1 MEVFS
6 NQEQLRL
13 FLQSILLG
21 VGLGAVYDLLRAP
34 RRVFRFGWAATAVC
48 DALFWL
54 VLLAALFEFN
64 LLFAAGQNRYFVLA
78 GAAGGAVL
86 YFQRCGACRAGGNI
100 GGDRAID
107 SRSLL
112 AGAHHPAALAAK
124 RAGGENPIFCK
135 KVCKTLFHFSRERYK
150 IKFGSV

>member
-21 VGLGAVYDLLRAP
+21 AGIGAVYDLLRAP
-34 RRVFRFGWAATAVC
+34 RRVFGFGWAATAVC

-64 LLFAAGQNRYFVLA
+64 LLFAAGQSRYFVLA
-78 GAAGGAVL
+78 GAAGGAAL
-86 YFQRCGACRAGGNI
+86 YFRLLSGVVLAVLEGVLRGIVRFVDCICRLCRYVRQSPVI
-100 GGDRAID
+100 GRI
-107 SRSLL
+107 RFF
-112 AGAHHPAALAAK
+112 AK
-124 RAGGENPIFCK
+124 KFAKPSSIFRGK
-135 KVCKTLFHFSRERYK
+135 G
-150 IKFGSV
+150 IK

>member
-21 VGLGAVYDLLRAP
+21 VGMGAVYDLLRAP
-34 RRVFRFGWAATAVC
+34 RRVFRFGWAATAAC

-86 YFQRCGACRAGGNI
+86 YFQ
-100 GGDRAID
+100 
-107 SRSLL
+107 LL
-112 AGAHHPAALAAK
+112 SGVVLAVLEGILEGIVRLAAGLCWLGCTIRQRWRQSTLVARFRFFAK
-124 RAGGENPIFCK
+124 KFAKPSSIFRGK
-135 KVCKTLFHFSRERYK
+135 G
-150 IKFGSV
+150 IK

>member
-21 VGLGAVYDLLRAP
+21 VGIGVVYDLLRAP
-34 RRVFRFGWAATAVC
+34 RRVFGFGWAATAVC

-64 LLFAAGQNRYFVLA
+64 LLFAMGQSRYFVLA
-78 GAAGGAVL
+78 GVAGGAAL
-86 YFQRCGACRAGGNI
+86 YFQLISAVVLAVLEGVLQGIVRLIAGLCWLG
-100 GGDRAID
+100 
-107 SRSLL
+107 RSIRQRWRQSPLV
-112 AGAHHPAALAAK
+112 GKIRFFAK
-124 RAGGENPIFCK
+124 KFAKPSSIFRGK
-135 KVCKTLFHFSRERYK
+135 G
-150 IKFGSV
+150 IK

>member
-21 VGLGAVYDLLRAP
+21 VGLGVVYDLLRAP
-34 RRVFRFGWAATAVC
+34 RRVFGFGWAATAVC
-48 DALFWL
+48 DMLFWL

-86 YFQRCGACRAGGNI
+86 YFRLLSGVVLAVLEGVLRGLVRFAACLGWLGRTIRQRWRQSPLVGRI
-100 GGDRAID
+100 RFF
-107 SRSLL
+107 
-112 AGAHHPAALAAK
+112 AK
-124 RAGGENPIFCK
+124 KFAKPSSIFRGK
-135 KVCKTLFHFSRERYK
+135 G
-150 IKFGSV
+150 IK